1 MAIRL
6 SFGVWIFTSGLVII
20 PSLLWVQNQV
30 YTLGQEC
37 DLYSAYGDKVGQ
49 FMTLRKSAMGIFIFS
64 LIILNSKIVMTI
76 IKRNKRVGV
85 LKGKLDTSTYKPDTK
100 GVLGS
105 KMDTTSSLAGS
116 SVGAPGIKGVL
127 GKKKKT
133 KTSTNEPG
141 HNTYMEGKLGTLGNV
156 DSGTSRML
164 KNVLDTSIVVDKPS
178 NNGILDSKPQINR
191 VMDGKLDI
199 MLNMSVLDP
208 GISGR
213 LTTKM
218 KSSTTLDEPGTSHKI
233 FNTNITEN
241 VSLPKRKI
249 SKSQVNIKSEL
260 ESQTIEK
267 RITKD
272 HNQKLK
278 TTTKQRMITSTTY
291 NFLKSKNFKA
301 YLTVLMHV
309 GFHLLSGMPSFVFL
323 SSRQLLPYY
332 TSSRSIRFICAMC
345 RYLVSLIDPIL
356 ILLRTP
362 VFRTTLKTL
371 CSKCIQRQHKYY

>member
-20 PSLLWVQNQV
+20 PSLVWVQNQV
-30 YTLGQEC
+30 YSSGQEC
-37 DLYSAYGDKVGQ
+37 DLYGVYGDKIGH

-76 IKRNKRVGV
+76 IKRNRSVGV
-85 LKGKLDTSTYKPDTK
+85 LKGKLNTSTYKPDIK
-100 GVLGS
+100 GLLGS
-105 KMDTTSSLAGS
+105 KNGTCSSVAGS
-116 SVGAPGIKGVL
+116 SVGEPGIKRVL
-127 GKKKKT
+127 GKKVET
-133 KTSTNEPG
+133 RTSTNGSG
-141 HNTYMEGKLGTLGNV
+141 HNKYLESKLDTLGNV

-164 KNVLDTSIVVDKPS
+164 KNVLDTSIVVDKPG
-178 NNGILDSKPQINR
+178 NNGILESKPQINR
-191 VMDGKLDI
+191 VMDGKQDRMFNI
-199 MLNMSVLDP
+199 SVLEP
-208 GISGR
+208 GISGG
-213 LTTKM
+213 LTRKIET
-218 KSSTTLDEPGTSHKI
+218 SSTLDEPGTSHKVS
-233 FNTNITEN
+233 NTNNTEN
-241 VSLPKRKI
+241 LSLPKRKI

-323 SSRQLLPYY
+323 SNRQLLPYY
-332 TSSRSIRFICAMC
+332 TSSRRIRFVCAMC

-356 ILLRTP
+356 ILLRIP

-371 CSKCIQRQHKYY
+371 CSKCIQRQPKYY